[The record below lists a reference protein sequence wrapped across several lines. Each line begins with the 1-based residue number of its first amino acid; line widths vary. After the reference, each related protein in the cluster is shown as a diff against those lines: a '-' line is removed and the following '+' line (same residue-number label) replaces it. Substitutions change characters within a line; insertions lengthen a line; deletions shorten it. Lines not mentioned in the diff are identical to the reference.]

1 MFSRNFALLIVIS
14 SLTFSSFNGY
24 ALLYQEQEKQAEG
37 KAEEEKATKDSK
49 KKPGPSESKVN
60 KVRPEILAP
69 VDALTQKEQDLT
81 HYISAEKITPML
93 AGAED
98 FFTII
103 NENIASNQKG
113 VMILLADWGMS
124 ATSSNALNYLQKTLP
139 FQGWTT
145 IAIQPPVKPF
155 NYPSRSSKLSLQVE
169 ENANTLLAHQEKLTT
184 MMAAVM
190 EKAKDYPGIFVVV
203 SQGSHAILL
212 ANLYSEGKLESPSA
226 MVLLSGH
233 MNAELDSISF
243 AKTLAR
249 SEFPVLDIYLSR
261 EHQLAKRD
269 ALIRKSQ
276 ATKEMKVYYR
286 QSQLHNNQVSYYPKK
301 SLLITINGW
310 LKSIGW

>member
-155 NYPSRSSKLSLQVE
+155 NYPSRSSKLSLQ
-169 ENANTLLAHQEKLTT
+169 
-184 MMAAVM
+184 
-190 EKAKDYPGIFVVV
+190 
-203 SQGSHAILL
+203 
-212 ANLYSEGKLESPSA
+212 
-226 MVLLSGH
+226 
-233 MNAELDSISF
+233 
-243 AKTLAR
+243 
-249 SEFPVLDIYLSR
+249 
-261 EHQLAKRD
+261 
-269 ALIRKSQ
+269 
-276 ATKEMKVYYR
+276 
-286 QSQLHNNQVSYYPKK
+286 
-301 SLLITINGW
+301 
-310 LKSIGW
+310 